1 MLAETCAVFR
11 RSIITGTRLPRRRS
25 MFSTKSVLSFLLLCL
40 GALVASNRTLADP
53 IGYLHLASQLASE
66 PQKLQ
71 LATEDWAWLR
81 ERRSLTLGVPGT
93 SALPLDVIYSNGDY
107 EGISADVITLLKQQ
121 LGIEIKV
128 LGFPTRQDAL
138 AALQAGEIDL
148 ISRSSVYEHHYPE
161 TALSIPY
168 ALNAPSLYRRPGDT
182 RPVPEDLR
190 GMTIAVAKNYIPSDL
205 FRSRYPEA
213 RIITFNNNIQ
223 AMAAVAFQGIDGYI
237 GDSLSAHYMINHS
250 FFNYLKFTQFIKL
263 DVGGYGFL
271 LRGDEDRLMNILNST
286 LSSIGTLKMG
296 YLVKRWT
303 GGGTVM
309 PEDRVALSDEE
320 ARWLAKH
327 PVARLMINDDMAP
340 SAYFDASGRFN
351 GVVSDLFET
360 ITQRTGLRFE
370 VLRTSS
376 FQGVQDALRESET
389 DLALLTPSAERQETL
404 RFSHPFATS
413 SFSLVTSAERR
424 DIYGL
429 DSMAGKHLAIAK
441 GHVLINSLRREYP
454 DVILLQPANNLEA
467 MSMVVS
473 GEADAAVMALSMA
486 RYYTARLYE
495 QKLRISAILDGEDA
509 TASFA
514 MRRGDT
520 ELQSIMDKAILS
532 IPPDELNALTVRWRS
547 NAAMSG
553 QSWRDYSRVII
564 EIVAFA
570 LVVLTISMLRIFQ
583 LRRQIR
589 RRVAAEKALNDQ
601 LEFLQTLNDSMP
613 IPIYVRDLEGRLLSC
628 SRSYEQVMNLLQ
640 ADVLG
645 KTALEMPVEHFEVA
659 PALHNSYLLAMETG
673 SAVEK
678 HYEISIGG
686 SNRSI
691 EHWIQPFRD
700 SSGSIKGVICGWQDV
715 SEHRRL
721 IRDLQQAKDHAD
733 EASLA
738 KTQFLAT
745 MSHEIRTPMSAVIGT
760 LELAL
765 KRADQGV
772 LDRDNID
779 VAYSS
784 AKNLLELLGNTLD
797 IVRIESGR
805 LSFSPRRSSLKE
817 LVEPVA
823 RVFEGLARQKNLKL
837 LLEIDAGTTRDVL
850 VDPLRFKQILSNL
863 VSNAIKF
870 TDDGSVAIRIT
881 SHVDSLRM
889 LHVQLQVTDTG
900 TGVSDENLQ
909 LLFRPFAQVAQS
921 TLNAHGG
928 SGLGLV
934 VSRSLCEMMGGRL
947 EMHSALG
954 HGTTVNVTLKLKT
967 LEPLPLTD
975 NVPVAK
981 PQKAPRKIAHVLIA
995 DDNTLNRQMLRAQ
1008 LEFLGC
1014 TAIEA
1019 ENGLEALQI
1028 WRQQSFDLLITDYH
1042 MPVMNG
1048 VELTL
1053 AIRNEELE
1061 KQRPRLTIIGLTA
1074 DAQQEEIDRCISAG
1088 MRDCL
1093 IKPASLGVLE
1103 ERLNALIPAVVSA
1116 PTGEVFLSAGDVF
1129 ADMPDGYAEAIDTLS
1144 KISMGNPVVLE
1155 QLLGELLKSN
1165 CRDQEELRRLSEC
1178 MDINALLQL
1187 SHRIRGSA
1195 AIMRNNHLIV
1205 LCKAMDLA
1213 CAEGSQEALAGKAAD
1228 LDKELTRIEKAFAR
1242 VP

>member
-1 MLAETCAVFR
+1 
-11 RSIITGTRLPRRRS
+11 
-25 MFSTKSVLSFLLLCL
+25 MFSTKSVLLFFLVCL
-40 GALVASNRTLADP
+40 SSLIASGRTLANP
-53 IGYLHLASQLASE
+53 AGGYLHLTSQLASE

-71 LATEDWAWLR
+71 LAPEDWAWLR
-81 ERRSLTLGVPGT
+81 ERHSLTLGVPGT
-93 SALPLDVIYSNGDY
+93 SAPPLDVIYSNGDY

-128 LGFPTRQDAL
+128 LGLATRQDAL

-148 ISRSSVYEHHYPE
+148 ISRSSVYEHHHPE
-161 TALSIPY
+161 TTLSIPY
-168 ALNAPSLYRRPGDT
+168 AVNAPALYRRPGDE
-182 RPVPEDLR
+182 RPVPYDLR
-190 GMTIAVAKNYIPSDL
+190 GMTIAVAKNYIPVDL
-205 FRSRYPEA
+205 FRARYPEA

-223 AMAAVAFQGIDGYI
+223 AMAAVALQGIDGYI
-237 GDSLSAHYMINHS
+237 GDSLSAHYMINQS
-250 FFNYLKFTQFIKL
+250 FFNFLKFSQFIRL

-286 LSSIGTLKMG
+286 LSSFGTLKMG

-303 GGGTVM
+303 GGETVM
-309 PEDRVALSDEE
+309 PEDRVALSDQEK
-320 ARWLAKH
+320 RWLAKH
-327 PVARLMINDDMAP
+327 PVARLTINDDMAP
-340 SAYFDASGRFN
+340 SAYFDVKGRFN
-351 GVVSDLFET
+351 GVVSDLFEI

-376 FQGVQDALRESET
+376 FQGVQDALRENEA

-413 SFSLVTSAERR
+413 SFSLVTSSDRR
-424 DIYGL
+424 DIFGL
-429 DSMAGKHLAIAK
+429 DSMAGKRLAIAK
-441 GHVLINSLRREYP
+441 GHVLINNLRRDFPE
-454 DVILLQPANNLEA
+454 VILLEPANNLEA
-467 MSMVVS
+467 MSMVIN
-473 GEADAAVMALSMA
+473 GEADAAVMALSIA

-495 QKLRISAILDGEDA
+495 QKLRISGILDGEDA
-509 TASFA
+509 TATFA

-520 ELQSIMDKAILS
+520 ELQSIIDKAILS

-553 QSWRDYSRVII
+553 QSWRDYSRVIL
-564 EIVAFA
+564 EIVGCA
-570 LVVLTISMLRIFQ
+570 LFVLTISMLRIFQ

-628 SRSYEQVMNLLQ
+628 SRSYEEVMNLRQ

-645 KTALEMPVEHFEVA
+645 KTTLEMPIEHFEVA
-659 PALHNSYLLAMETG
+659 MALHNSYLLAMEAG
-673 SAVEK
+673 NALAQRF
-678 HYEISIGG
+678 EISIAGN
-686 SNRSI
+686 SRSI

-700 SSGSIKGVICGWQDV
+700 SSGSIKGVICGWQDI

-721 IRDLQQAKDHAD
+721 IHDLQEAKELAD
-733 EASLA
+733 EANRA

-745 MSHEIRTPMSAVIGT
+745 MSHEIRTPMSAVMGT

-817 LVEPVA
+817 IVEPVA

-870 TDDGSVAIRIT
+870 TDEGSVAIRIT
-881 SHVDSLRM
+881 THVDALRM

-921 TLNAHGG
+921 TLNVHGG

-954 HGTTVNVTLKLKT
+954 HGTTVNITLKLKT
-967 LEPLPLTD
+967 LEPLPLVD
-975 NVPVAK
+975 SVPVIK
-981 PQKAPRKIAHVLIA
+981 PLQAPRKLAHVLIA

-1014 TAIEA
+1014 TAVEA

-1053 AIRNEELE
+1053 AIRKEEHE
-1061 KQRPRLTIIGLTA
+1061 RQCPRLTILGLTA

-1103 ERLNALIPAVVSA
+1103 ERLNALIPAAASA
-1116 PTGEVFLSAGDVF
+1116 SSIEVFVPACNASAE
-1129 ADMPDGYAEAIDTLS
+1129 MPEGYAEAIHTLS
-1144 KISMGNPVVLE
+1144 KISMGNPVILE

-1165 CRDQEELRRLSEC
+1165 HRDLEELRRLSEH
-1178 MDINALLQL
+1178 MDINALMQL

-1195 AIMRNNHLIV
+1195 AIMRNTRLIE
-1205 LCKAMDLA
+1205 LCKAIDLA
-1213 CAEGSQEALAGKAAD
+1213 CVESSYE
-1228 LDKELTRIEKAFAR
+1228 ELTGKTADVDRELLRIEKAFTKR
-1242 VP
+1242 PFLYCS